1 MKNKILLV
9 DGNSLLFRAY
19 YATSY
24 GNMMRS
30 NSGVYTNAIFAL
42 SNMLNKI
49 LEQEEPDYVVVAFDT
64 DKKTFRHT
72 EFDFYKANRKSPP
85 EELIPQFALAREMIS
100 KMGMKVYELEGYEAD
115 DIIATLAKKGE
126 EKGLEVEVFSSDK
139 DLLQLVSDKT
149 HIHLIKK
156 GISNIEVVTPK
167 ILKSEYQLEP
177 EQVIDYKAL
186 RGDPSDNIP
195 GVKGIG
201 EVGAL
206 KLLGEYHTLD
216 NIYENIENIKGKLK
230 TNLVEGKEMAYISKK
245 LATLYKEVPIDFELE
260 SAKYEGPLEELVS
273 FYQEYD
279 MNSLARRVNIEI
291 NKNFEFEDNVEIPSS
306 FLKEDLAIY
315 MHFEGTN
322 YHYNELIG
330 MGFSNGEKSYYLSKD
345 NILNDPEIKGYLEDE
360 SKKKIVYDIKSF
372 SILLG
377 NKGIKVNGL
386 TFDFKLANYLLD
398 PNIKDDPV
406 NIFNNYQIILPNL
419 KEQEK
424 VGEYCALIAYNM
436 YTLKDQIVA
445 KLKELELYKLY
456 EEIELPLV
464 SVLIDME
471 RTGITTSKEV
481 LEHLGVGYRFK
492 LNSLESE
499 IFELVGHKFNVA
511 SPKQVGEV
519 LFDELHLP
527 SSKKRSTSSDILK
540 DLSKYHEVPALI
552 LEYRKYAKLLSTYID
567 GITPYISE
575 DGKIHAIFNQTQTQT
590 GRLSSSEPNM
600 QNISIRDEESRLIRK
615 AFLPNKEGDKIV
627 SIDYSQVELRILAS
641 IAKDT
646 RMIEGFKNEEDVHL
660 MTAAAIFDLPL
671 EMVTEDLRRQAK
683 AVNFG
688 IVYGISDWG
697 LSEQIGVTP
706 KEAKIFIEKYF
717 DNYPSIK
724 SYLENVVE
732 ECKEKGYVSTI
743 FNRRREVKEINHSSY
758 MVRESG
764 KRIAM
769 NTPIQGSAADIIKI
783 AMIKIAKFLKEN
795 NYKSKMI
802 LQIHDELVFDMKGD
816 EVKEL
821 TPKLIEIME
830 NSVELE
836 VKLKTSYGIGDN
848 WYDAK

>member
-1 MKNKILLV
+1 M
-9 DGNSLLFRAY
+9 
-19 YATSY
+19 
-24 GNMMRS
+24 
-30 NSGVYTNAIFAL
+30 
-42 SNMLNKI
+42 
-49 LEQEEPDYVVVAFDT
+49 
-64 DKKTFRHT
+64 
-72 EFDFYKANRKSPP
+72 
-85 EELIPQFALAREMIS
+85 
-100 KMGMKVYELEGYEAD
+100 
-115 DIIATLAKKGE
+115 
-126 EKGLEVEVFSSDK
+126 
-139 DLLQLVSDKT
+139 
-149 HIHLIKK
+149 
-156 GISNIEVVTPK
+156 
-167 ILKSEYQLEP
+167 
-177 EQVIDYKAL
+177 
-186 RGDPSDNIP
+186 
-195 GVKGIG
+195 
-201 EVGAL
+201 
-206 KLLGEYHTLD
+206 
-216 NIYENIENIKGKLK
+216 
-230 TNLVEGKEMAYISKK
+230 
-245 LATLYKEVPIDFELE
+245 
-260 SAKYEGPLEELVS
+260 
-273 FYQEYD
+273 
-279 MNSLARRVNIEI
+279 
-291 NKNFEFEDNVEIPSS
+291 
-306 FLKEDLAIY
+306 
-315 MHFEGTN
+315 
-322 YHYNELIG
+322 
-330 MGFSNGEKSYYLSKD
+330 
-345 NILNDPEIKGYLEDE
+345 
-360 SKKKIVYDIKSF
+360 
-372 SILLG
+372 
-377 NKGIKVNGL
+377 
-386 TFDFKLANYLLD
+386 
-398 PNIKDDPV
+398 
-406 NIFNNYQIILPNL
+406 
-419 KEQEK
+419 
-424 VGEYCALIAYNM
+424 
-436 YTLKDQIVA
+436 
-445 KLKELELYKLY
+445 
-456 EEIELPLV
+456 
-464 SVLIDME
+464 
-471 RTGITTSKEV
+471 
-481 LEHLGVGYRFK
+481 
-492 LNSLESE
+492 
-499 IFELVGHKFNVA
+499 
-511 SPKQVGEV
+511 
-519 LFDELHLP
+519 HLP